1 MVYKMKH
8 NFLQKAAAH
17 CRHNG
22 LPTFLV
28 ISLAF
33 GLNQPGAFAQG
44 SSSVSVANLNNQI
57 DPVIVTA
64 TRTPTRANDVLADYV
79 YIGPEEIADAGQS
92 SITELLQRQRGVEV
106 SNNGGGVQSVFLR
119 GANSAQTLVLIDG
132 VRTTS
137 ALNGGA
143 SWAAIP
149 VPLIDHIEIIFGPQ
163 SSLYGSDAIGGV
175 INIFT
180 KKGAGPA
187 KVTASTGYGTYGTS
201 VSQASLFG
209 STEGDKSI
217 SYSVSATAENSAGFN
232 TIAPNSPYKKSYN
245 TTNNIGYTKTGGAAQ
260 VSQEWAKG
268 QSVGA
273 QVYASRNNNQYPV
286 YGPGK
291 VLGNQIN
298 EVSTLAL
305 YSKNQ
310 ITDIWNS
317 NLQIAQS
324 YDSGQAIYPSQTP
337 ASWYPAGNP
346 LTNTKQNIYTWQND
360 INVGSD
366 LLQILGERRTVSMY
380 ATGTNTLNLSQDTN
394 SVAAAYQ
401 LKRGSN
407 LANFSLRNDNIT
419 GYGSQNTGGASYGY
433 FFTKELRVNA
443 NYGTGFKAPSFY
455 ELYYPN
461 YGVATIKPEK
471 SQNTEAGIHYETLA
485 YDIHFVVYNNT
496 ITNLIQ
502 YTNLGC
508 PVGFSMGCASNVAS
522 AKISGASLGGVGR
535 LGDFTLKG
543 SFDQQNP
550 VDQSTGYV
558 LAKRAKQF
566 GNVSVE
572 YKKNAVAVGAEGTFQ
587 AQRNDYGNT
596 GTMNGYGIANLYGS
610 YDFEKDWSLFARWNN
625 IFNKNYQLSYGY
637 VTPGSNVFVGI
648 RYAMK

>member
-1 MVYKMKH
+1 MNYSFFKKS
-8 NFLQKAAAH
+8 KS
-17 CRHNG
+17 R
-22 LPTFLV
+22 FLV
-28 ISLAF
+28 LLITSV
-33 GLNQPGAFAQG
+33 GLGINQPVAHAQ
-44 SSSVSVANLNNQI
+44 SSPSSVSIANLKNQL
-57 DPVIVTA
+57 DPIIVTA
-64 TRTPTRANDVLADYV
+64 TRTPTRASDVLADYV

-119 GANSAQTLVLIDG
+119 GANSAQTLVMIDG

-137 ALNGGA
+137 VLNGGA
-143 SWAAIP
+143 AWAAIP

-180 KKGAGPA
+180 KKGVGPT

-201 VSQASLFG
+201 VSQASLYG
-209 STEGDKSI
+209 STEGDRSI

-232 TIAPNSPYKKSYN
+232 TIAPNNAYKSSYN
-245 TTNNIGYTKTGGAAQ
+245 TTNTVGYTKTGGAAQ
-260 VSQEWAKG
+260 VSQEWEKG
-268 QSVGA
+268 QSIGA

-291 VLGNQIN
+291 VLGNQFNDI
-298 EVSTLAL
+298 STMSL

-310 ITDIWNS
+310 VTDIWNS
-317 NLQIAQS
+317 NLQVAQS

-346 LTNTKQNIYTWQND
+346 ITNTKQNIYTWQND

-366 LLQILGERRTVSMY
+366 LLQLLAERRTAAMY
-380 ATGTNTLNLSQDTN
+380 ATGSKTLSLEQDTN

-407 LANFSLRNDNIT
+407 LANLSLRNDSIT
-419 GYGSQNTGGASYGY
+419 GYGPQTTGGASYGY
-433 FFTKELRVNA
+433 FFTKELRANV

-455 ELYYPN
+455 DLYYPN
-461 YGVATIKPEK
+461 YGIATLKPEK
-471 SQNTEAGIHYETLA
+471 SKNTEAGIHYETLP
-485 YDIHFVVYNNT
+485 YDIHLVVYNNS

-502 YTNLGC
+502 YTTTGC
-508 PVGFSMGCASNVAS
+508 PTGFTGCSSNVAS
-522 AKISGASLGGVGR
+522 AKISGVSLGGTSRV
-535 LGDFTLKG
+535 GDFSLKG

-550 VDQSTGYV
+550 IDQSTGYV

-566 GNVSVE
+566 GNVGVE
-572 YKKNAVAVGAEGTFQ
+572 YKKNTVAVGAEGTFQ
-587 AQRNDYGNT
+587 ANRTDYSNT
-596 GTMNGYGIANLYGS
+596 GNMGGYGIANLYGS

-625 IFNKNYQLSYGY
+625 IFNKSYQLNYGY
-637 VTPGSNVFVGI
+637 VTPGSNVFVGV

>member
-1 MVYKMKH
+1 MQHQSFNKKMIPTLLAVGLGLG
-8 NFLQKAAAH
+8 LQQTA
-17 CRHNG
+17 
-22 LPTFLV
+22 TY
-28 ISLAF
+28 
-33 GLNQPGAFAQG
+33 AQ
-44 SSSVSVANLNNQI
+44 SNSSVSVSGKGSQM

-64 TRTPTRANDVLADYV
+64 TRTPTLANDVLADYV

-92 SITELLQRQRGVEV
+92 TITQLLQRQRGVEV
-106 SNNGGGVQSVFLR
+106 SASGGGVQTVFLR
-119 GANSAQTLVLIDG
+119 GSNSNQTLVMIDG

-137 ALNGGA
+137 VLSGGA
-143 SWAAIP
+143 SWSAIP
-149 VPLIDHIEIIFGPQ
+149 VQLIDHIEIIFGPQ

-180 KKGAGPA
+180 KKGVGPTQ
-187 KVTASTGYGTYGTS
+187 VTASTGYGTYGTS
-201 VSQASLFG
+201 ISQASLFG
-209 STEGDKSI
+209 STQGDQSI
-217 SYSVSATAENSAGFN
+217 SYSVSATAEHSAGYN
-232 TIAPNSPYKKSYN
+232 TIASNNPYKNNYN
-245 TTNNIGYTKTGGAAQ
+245 TTNTIGNTKTGGAAQ

-298 EVSTLAL
+298 EVTTLAL

-317 NLQIAQS
+317 NLQVAQS
-324 YDSGQAIYPSQTP
+324 YDSGQAIYPSQNP
-337 ASWYPAGNP
+337 AAWYPAGNP

-360 INVGSD
+360 INVGPD
-366 LLQILGERRTVSMY
+366 LVQILAERRTVSMY
-380 ATGTNTLNLSQDTN
+380 ATGVNTLNLSQDTN
-394 SVAAAYQ
+394 SVGAAYQ
-401 LKRGSN
+401 LKRGAN

-433 FFTKELRVNA
+433 FFTKELRVNV

-455 ELYYPN
+455 DLYYPN
-461 YGVATIKPEK
+461 YGIATLKPEK
-471 SQNTEAGIHYETLA
+471 SQNTEAGIHYETVP

-496 ITNLIQ
+496 ISNLIQ
-502 YTNLGC
+502 YTSLGC
-508 PVGFSMGCASNVAS
+508 PVGFSNGCASNVAS
-522 AKISGASLGGVGR
+522 AKISGASLGGVSRIGN
-535 LGDFTLKG
+535 FTLKG

-572 YKKNAVAVGAEGTFQ
+572 YKKNAMLAGVEGTFQ

-596 GTMNGYGIANLYGS
+596 GTMNGYGIANIYGS
-610 YDFEKDWSLFARWNN
+610 YDFDRDWSLFARWNN
-625 IFNKNYQLSYGY
+625 IFNKNYQLNYGY
-637 VTPGSNVFVGI
+637 ITPGSNVFVGI

>member
-1 MVYKMKH
+1 MIPTLLAV
-8 NFLQKAAAH
+8 
-17 CRHNG
+17 G
-22 LPTFLV
+22 LG
-28 ISLAF
+28 F
-33 GLNQPGAFAQG
+33 GLQQTATYAQ
-44 SSSVSVANLNNQI
+44 SNSSVSVSGKGSQM

-64 TRTPTRANDVLADYV
+64 TRTPTLANDVLADYV
-79 YIGPEEIADAGQS
+79 YIGPEEIAEAGQS
-92 SITELLQRQRGVEV
+92 TITQLLQRQRGVEV
-106 SNNGGGVQSVFLR
+106 SASGGGVQTVFLR
-119 GANSAQTLVLIDG
+119 GSNSNQTLVMIDG

-137 ALNGGA
+137 VLSGGA
-143 SWAAIP
+143 SWSAIP
-149 VPLIDHIEIIFGPQ
+149 VQLIDHIEIIFGPQ

-180 KKGAGPA
+180 KKGVGPTQ
-187 KVTASTGYGTYGTS
+187 VTASTGFGTYGTS
-201 VSQASLFG
+201 ISQASLFG
-209 STEGDKSI
+209 STQGDQSI
-217 SYSVSATAENSAGFN
+217 SYSVSATAEHSAGYN
-232 TIAPNSPYKKSYN
+232 TIASNNPYKSNYN
-245 TTNNIGYTKTGGAAQ
+245 TTNTIGNTKTGGAAQ

-298 EVSTLAL
+298 EVTTLAL

-317 NLQIAQS
+317 NLQVAQS
-324 YDSGQAIYPSQTP
+324 YDSGQAIYPSQNP
-337 ASWYPAGNP
+337 AAWYPAGNP

-360 INVGSD
+360 INVGPD
-366 LLQILGERRTVSMY
+366 LVQILAERRTVSMY
-380 ATGTNTLNLSQDTN
+380 ATGANTLNLDQDTN
-394 SVAAAYQ
+394 SVGAAYQ
-401 LKRGSN
+401 LKRGAN

-433 FFTKELRVNA
+433 FFTKELRVNV

-455 ELYYPN
+455 DLYYPN
-461 YGVATIKPEK
+461 YGVATLKPEK
-471 SQNTEAGIHYETLA
+471 SQNTEAGIHYETLP
-485 YDIHFVVYNNT
+485 YDIHLVVYNNT

-502 YTNLGC
+502 YTSLGC
-508 PVGFSMGCASNVAS
+508 PVGYSTGCASNVAS
-522 AKISGASLGGVGR
+522 AKISGASLGGVSRIGS
-535 LGDFTLKG
+535 FTLKG

-572 YKKNAVAVGAEGTFQ
+572 YKKNAMLAGVEGTFQ

-596 GTMNGYGIANLYGS
+596 GTMNGYGIANIYGS
-610 YDFEKDWSLFARWNN
+610 YDFDRDWSLFARWNN
-625 IFNKNYQLSYGY
+625 IFNKNYQLNYGY
-637 VTPGSNVFVGI
+637 IPPGSNVFVGI

>member
-1 MVYKMKH
+1 MQHQSFNKKIIPTLLAV
-8 NFLQKAAAH
+8 
-17 CRHNG
+17 G
-22 LPTFLV
+22 LG
-28 ISLAF
+28 F
-33 GLNQPGAFAQG
+33 GLQQTATYAQ
-44 SSSVSVANLNNQI
+44 SNSSVSVSGKGSQM

-64 TRTPTRANDVLADYV
+64 TRTPTLANDVLADYV
-79 YIGPEEIADAGQS
+79 YIGPEEIAEAGQS
-92 SITELLQRQRGVEV
+92 TITQLLQRQRGVEV
-106 SNNGGGVQSVFLR
+106 SASGGGVQTVFLR
-119 GANSAQTLVLIDG
+119 GSNSNQTLVMIDG

-137 ALNGGA
+137 VLSGGA
-143 SWAAIP
+143 SWSAIP
-149 VPLIDHIEIIFGPQ
+149 VQLIDHIEIIFGPQ

-180 KKGAGPA
+180 KKGVGPTQ
-187 KVTASTGYGTYGTS
+187 VTASTGYGTYGTS
-201 VSQASLFG
+201 ISQASLFG
-209 STEGDKSI
+209 STQGDQSI
-217 SYSVSATAENSAGFN
+217 SYSVSATAEHSAGYN
-232 TIAPNSPYKKSYN
+232 TIASNNPYKSNYN
-245 TTNNIGYTKTGGAAQ
+245 TTNTIGNTKTGGAAQ

-298 EVSTLAL
+298 EVTTLAL

-317 NLQIAQS
+317 NLQVAQS
-324 YDSGQAIYPSQTP
+324 YDSGQAIYPSQNP
-337 ASWYPAGNP
+337 AAWYPAGNP

-360 INVGSD
+360 INVGPD
-366 LLQILGERRTVSMY
+366 LVQILAERRTVSMY
-380 ATGTNTLNLSQDTN
+380 ATGANTLNLDQDTN
-394 SVAAAYQ
+394 SVGAAYQ
-401 LKRGSN
+401 LKRGAN

-433 FFTKELRVNA
+433 FFTKELRVNV

-455 ELYYPN
+455 DLYYPN
-461 YGVATIKPEK
+461 YGVATLKPEK
-471 SQNTEAGIHYETLA
+471 SQNTEAGIHYETLP
-485 YDIHFVVYNNT
+485 YDIHLVVYNNT

-502 YTNLGC
+502 YTSLGC
-508 PVGFSMGCASNVAS
+508 PVGYSTGCASNVAS
-522 AKISGASLGGVGR
+522 AKISGASLGGVSRIGS
-535 LGDFTLKG
+535 FTLKG

-572 YKKNAVAVGAEGTFQ
+572 YKKNAMLAGVEGTFQ

-596 GTMNGYGIANLYGS
+596 GTMNGYGIANIYGS
-610 YDFEKDWSLFARWNN
+610 YDFDRDWSLFARWNN
-625 IFNKNYQLSYGY
+625 IFNKNYQLNYGY
-637 VTPGSNVFVGI
+637 ITPGSNVFVGI

>member
-1 MVYKMKH
+1 MIPTLLAV
-8 NFLQKAAAH
+8 
-17 CRHNG
+17 G
-22 LPTFLV
+22 LG
-28 ISLAF
+28 F
-33 GLNQPGAFAQG
+33 GLQQTATYAQ
-44 SSSVSVANLNNQI
+44 SNSSVSVSGKGSQM

-64 TRTPTRANDVLADYV
+64 TRTPTLANDVLADYV
-79 YIGPEEIADAGQS
+79 YIGPEEIAEAGQS
-92 SITELLQRQRGVEV
+92 TITQLLQRQRGVEV
-106 SNNGGGVQSVFLR
+106 SASGGGVQTVFLR
-119 GANSAQTLVLIDG
+119 GSNSNQTLVMIDG

-137 ALNGGA
+137 VLSGGA
-143 SWAAIP
+143 SWSAIP
-149 VPLIDHIEIIFGPQ
+149 VQLIDHIEIIFGPQ

-180 KKGAGPA
+180 KKGVGPTQ
-187 KVTASTGYGTYGTS
+187 VTASTGYGTYGTS
-201 VSQASLFG
+201 ISQASLFG
-209 STEGDKSI
+209 STQGDQSI
-217 SYSVSATAENSAGFN
+217 SYSVSATAEHSAGYN
-232 TIAPNSPYKKSYN
+232 TIASNNPYKNNYN
-245 TTNNIGYTKTGGAAQ
+245 TTNTIGNTKTGGAAQ

-298 EVSTLAL
+298 EVTTLAL

-317 NLQIAQS
+317 NLQVAQS
-324 YDSGQAIYPSQTP
+324 YDSGQAIYPSQNP
-337 ASWYPAGNP
+337 AAWYPAGNP

-360 INVGSD
+360 INVGPD
-366 LLQILGERRTVSMY
+366 LVQILAERRTVSMY
-380 ATGTNTLNLSQDTN
+380 ATGANTLNLDQDTN
-394 SVAAAYQ
+394 SVGAAYQ
-401 LKRGSN
+401 LKRGAN

-433 FFTKELRVNA
+433 FFTKELRVNV

-455 ELYYPN
+455 DLYYPN
-461 YGVATIKPEK
+461 YGVATLKPEK
-471 SQNTEAGIHYETLA
+471 SQNTEAGIHYETLP
-485 YDIHFVVYNNT
+485 YDIHLVVYNNT

-502 YTNLGC
+502 YTSLGC
-508 PVGFSMGCASNVAS
+508 PVGYSTGCASNVAS
-522 AKISGASLGGVGR
+522 AKINGASLGGVSRIGN
-535 LGDFTLKG
+535 FTLKG

-572 YKKNAVAVGAEGTFQ
+572 YKKNAMLAGVEGTFQ

-596 GTMNGYGIANLYGS
+596 GTMNGYGIANIYGS
-610 YDFEKDWSLFARWNN
+610 YDFDRDWSLFARWNN
-625 IFNKNYQLSYGY
+625 IFNKNYQLNYGY
-637 VTPGSNVFVGI
+637 ITPGSNVFVGI

>member
-1 MVYKMKH
+1 MQYQSFNKKMI
-8 NFLQKAAAH
+8 
-17 CRHNG
+17 
-22 LPTFLV
+22 PTL
-28 ISLAF
+28 LAVGVGF
-33 GLNQPGAFAQG
+33 GLQQTATYAQ
-44 SSSVSVANLNNQI
+44 SNSSVSVSGKGSQM

-64 TRTPTRANDVLADYV
+64 TRTPTLANDVLADYV
-79 YIGPEEIADAGQS
+79 YIGPEEIAEAGQS
-92 SITELLQRQRGVEV
+92 TITQLLQRQRGVEV
-106 SNNGGGVQSVFLR
+106 SASGGGVQTVFLR
-119 GANSAQTLVLIDG
+119 GSNSNQTLVMIDG

-137 ALNGGA
+137 VLSGGA
-143 SWAAIP
+143 SWSAIP
-149 VPLIDHIEIIFGPQ
+149 VQLIDHIEIIFGPQ

-180 KKGAGPA
+180 KKGVGPTQ
-187 KVTASTGYGTYGTS
+187 VTASTGYGTYGTS
-201 VSQASLFG
+201 ISQASLFG
-209 STEGDKSI
+209 STQGDQSI
-217 SYSVSATAENSAGFN
+217 SYSVSATAEHSAGYN
-232 TIAPNSPYKKSYN
+232 TIASNNPYKNNYN
-245 TTNNIGYTKTGGAAQ
+245 TTNTIGNTKTGGAAQ

-291 VLGNQIN
+291 VIGNQIN
-298 EVSTLAL
+298 EVTTLAL

-317 NLQIAQS
+317 NLQVAQS
-324 YDSGQAIYPSQTP
+324 YDSGQAIYPSQNP
-337 ASWYPAGNP
+337 AAWYPAGNP

-360 INVGSD
+360 INVGPD
-366 LLQILGERRTVSMY
+366 LVQILAERRTVSMY
-380 ATGTNTLNLSQDTN
+380 ATGANTLNLDQDTN
-394 SVAAAYQ
+394 SVGAAYQ
-401 LKRGSN
+401 LKRGAN

-433 FFTKELRVNA
+433 FFTKELRVNV

-455 ELYYPN
+455 DLYYPN
-461 YGVATIKPEK
+461 YGVATLKPEK
-471 SQNTEAGIHYETLA
+471 SQNTEAGIHYETLP
-485 YDIHFVVYNNT
+485 YDIHLVVYNNT

-502 YTNLGC
+502 YTSLGC
-508 PVGFSMGCASNVAS
+508 PVGYSTGCASNVAS
-522 AKISGASLGGVGR
+522 AKISGASLGGVSRIGN
-535 LGDFTLKG
+535 FTLKG

-572 YKKNAVAVGAEGTFQ
+572 YKKNAMLAGVEGTFQ

-596 GTMNGYGIANLYGS
+596 GTMNGYGIANIYGS
-610 YDFEKDWSLFARWNN
+610 YDFDRDWSLFARWNN
-625 IFNKNYQLSYGY
+625 IFNKNYQLNYGY
-637 VTPGSNVFVGI
+637 ITPGSNVFVGI

>member
-1 MVYKMKH
+1 MQHRFFQKIYSSH
-8 NFLQKAAAH
+8 NKKLLSA
-17 CRHNG
+17 
-22 LPTFLV
+22 LLTT
-28 ISLAF
+28 SF
-33 GLNQPGAFAQG
+33 GLGFSSAAAFAQNN
-44 SSSVSVANLNNQI
+44 SSVSVSSKGSPL

-106 SNNGGGVQSVFLR
+106 ANNGGGVQSVFLR
-119 GANSAQTLVLIDG
+119 GANSAQTLVMIDG

-137 ALNGGA
+137 VLSGGA
-143 SWAAIP
+143 SWSAIP
-149 VPLIDHIEIIFGPQ
+149 VQLIDHIEIIFGPQ

-180 KKGAGPA
+180 KKGAGPTQ
-187 KVTASTGYGTYGTS
+187 VTASTGYGTYGTS
-201 VSQASLFG
+201 VSPASLFG
-209 STEGDKSI
+209 STQGDQSI
-217 SYSVSATAENSAGFN
+217 SYSVSASAEHSAGFN
-232 TIAPNSPYKKSYN
+232 TIASNNPYKNNYN
-245 TTNNIGYTKTGGAAQ
+245 TTNTIGNTKTGGAAQ

-317 NLQIAQS
+317 NLQVAQS
-324 YDSGQAIYPSQTP
+324 NDSGQAIYPSQTP

-360 INVGSD
+360 INVGTD
-366 LLQILGERRTVSMY
+366 LLQLLAERRTVSMY
-380 ATGTNTLNLSQDTN
+380 ATGTNTLNQEQDTN

-401 LKRGSN
+401 LKRGAN
-407 LANFSLRNDNIT
+407 LANLSLRNDNIT

-433 FFTKELRVNA
+433 FFTKELRVNV

-455 ELYYPN
+455 DLYYPN
-461 YGVATIKPEK
+461 YGISTLKPER
-471 SQNTEAGIHYETLA
+471 SQNTEAGIHYETLP
-485 YDIHFVVYNNT
+485 YDIHLVVYNNT

-502 YTNLGC
+502 YTSLGC
-508 PVGFSMGCASNVAS
+508 PVGYSMGCASNVAS
-522 AKISGASLGGVGR
+522 AKITGASLGGVSRIGN
-535 LGDFTLKG
+535 FTLKG

-572 YKKNAVAVGAEGTFQ
+572 YKKNAVVAGVEGTFQ

-596 GTMNGYGIANLYGS
+596 GLMNGYGIANLYGS
-610 YDFEKDWSLFARWNN
+610 YDFERDWSLFARWNN
-625 IFNKNYQLSYGY
+625 IFNKSYQLNYGY

>member
-1 MVYKMKH
+1 MK
-8 NFLQKAAAH
+8 NQFLQKMQIQH
-17 CRHNG
+17 RKQ
-22 LPTFLV
+22 T
-28 ISLAF
+28 ISSLLLISF
-33 GLNQPGAFAQG
+33 GVACNPLTVFAQNN
-44 SSSVSVANLNNQI
+44 SSVSVTNSANQL
-57 DPVIVTA
+57 DPIIVTA

-119 GANSAQTLVLIDG
+119 GANSGQTLVLIDG

-137 ALNGGA
+137 VLSGGA
-143 SWAAIP
+143 SWSAIP
-149 VPLIDHIEIIFGPQ
+149 VQLIDHIEIIFGPQ

-180 KKGAGPA
+180 KKGAGPTQ
-187 KVTASTGYGTYGTS
+187 VTASTRYGTYGTS

-209 STEGDKSI
+209 STQGDNSI

-232 TIAPNSPYKKSYN
+232 TIAPNSPYKNNYN
-245 TTNNIGYTKTGGAAQ
+245 TTNTIGYTKTGGAAQ
-260 VSQEWAKG
+260 LSQEWAKG

-291 VLGNQIN
+291 VLGNQFN
-298 EVSTLAL
+298 DVSTLAL

-324 YDSGQAIYPSQTP
+324 YDSGQAVYPSQTP
-337 ASWYPAGNP
+337 VAWYPAGNP
-346 LTNTKQNIYTWQND
+346 LTNSKQNIYTWQND
-360 INVGSD
+360 INVGPD
-366 LLQILGERRTVSMY
+366 LLQLIAERRTASVY
-380 ATGTNTLNLSQDTN
+380 ATGANTLNLEQSTN

-401 LKRGSN
+401 LKRGAN
-407 LANFSLRNDNIT
+407 LANLSLRNDNIT

-433 FFTKELRVNA
+433 FFSKELRVNV

-455 ELYYPN
+455 DLFYPN

-471 SQNTEAGIHYETLA
+471 SQNTEAGIHYETVP

-496 ITNLIQ
+496 ISNLIQ
-502 YTNLGC
+502 YTSLGC
-508 PVGFSMGCASNVAS
+508 PVGYSTGCASNVAS
-522 AKISGASLGGVGR
+522 AKITGASLGGVSR
-535 LGDFTLKG
+535 IGDFTLKG

-572 YKKNAVAVGAEGTFQ
+572 YKKNAYVVGAEGTFQ
-587 AQRNDYGNT
+587 AQRYDYGNT
-596 GTMNGYGIANLYGS
+596 GLMNGYGIANLYGS
-610 YDFEKDWSLFARWNN
+610 YDFAKDWSLFARWNN
-625 IFNKNYQLSYGY
+625 IFNKNYQLNYGY

>member
-1 MVYKMKH
+1 MQYQSFNKKMIPT
-8 NFLQKAAAH
+8 LLAV
-17 CRHNG
+17 G
-22 LPTFLV
+22 LG
-28 ISLAF
+28 F
-33 GLNQPGAFAQG
+33 GLQQTATYAQ
-44 SSSVSVANLNNQI
+44 SNSSVSVSGKGSQM

-64 TRTPTRANDVLADYV
+64 TRTPTLANDVLADYV
-79 YIGPEEIADAGQS
+79 YIGPEEIAEAGQS
-92 SITELLQRQRGVEV
+92 TITQLLQRQRGVEV
-106 SNNGGGVQSVFLR
+106 SASGGGVQTVFLR
-119 GANSAQTLVLIDG
+119 GSNSNQTLVMIDG

-137 ALNGGA
+137 VLSGGA
-143 SWAAIP
+143 SWSAIP
-149 VPLIDHIEIIFGPQ
+149 VQLIDHIEIIFGPQ

-180 KKGAGPA
+180 KKGVGPTQ
-187 KVTASTGYGTYGTS
+187 VTASTGYGTYGTS
-201 VSQASLFG
+201 ISQASLFG
-209 STEGDKSI
+209 STQGDQSI
-217 SYSVSATAENSAGFN
+217 SYSVSATAEHSAGYN
-232 TIAPNSPYKKSYN
+232 TIASNNPYKSNYN
-245 TTNNIGYTKTGGAAQ
+245 TTNTIGNTKTGGAAQ

-298 EVSTLAL
+298 EVTTLAL

-317 NLQIAQS
+317 NLQVAQS
-324 YDSGQAIYPSQTP
+324 YDSGQAIYPSQNP
-337 ASWYPAGNP
+337 AAWYPAGNP

-366 LLQILGERRTVSMY
+366 LVQILAERRTVSMY
-380 ATGTNTLNLSQDTN
+380 ATGANTLNLDQDTN
-394 SVAAAYQ
+394 SVGAAYQ
-401 LKRGSN
+401 LKRGAN

-433 FFTKELRVNA
+433 FFTKELRVNV

-455 ELYYPN
+455 DLYYPN
-461 YGVATIKPEK
+461 YGVATLKPEK
-471 SQNTEAGIHYETLA
+471 SQNTEAGIHYETLP
-485 YDIHFVVYNNT
+485 YDIHLVVYNNT

-502 YTNLGC
+502 YTSLGC
-508 PVGFSMGCASNVAS
+508 PVGYSTGCASNVAS
-522 AKISGASLGGVGR
+522 AKISGASLGGVSRIGN
-535 LGDFTLKG
+535 FTFKG

-572 YKKNAVAVGAEGTFQ
+572 YKKNAMLAGVEGTFQ

-596 GTMNGYGIANLYGS
+596 GTMNGYGIANIYGS
-610 YDFEKDWSLFARWNN
+610 YDFDRDWSLFARWNN
-625 IFNKNYQLSYGY
+625 IFNKNYQLNYGY
-637 VTPGSNVFVGI
+637 ITPGSNVFVGI

>member
-1 MVYKMKH
+1 MQHRFFQTIHSSH
-8 NFLQKAAAH
+8 NKKLLSALLTISF
-17 CRHNG
+17 G
-22 LPTFLV
+22 LGFSSTA
-28 ISLAF
+28 SLAQT
-33 GLNQPGAFAQG
+33 N
-44 SSSVSVANLNNQI
+44 SSVSVSSKGSQL

-119 GANSAQTLVLIDG
+119 GANSAQTLVMIDG

-137 ALNGGA
+137 VLSGGA
-143 SWAAIP
+143 SWSAIP
-149 VPLIDHIEIIFGPQ
+149 VQLIDHIEIIFGPQ

-180 KKGAGPA
+180 KKGAGPTQ
-187 KVTASTGYGTYGTS
+187 VTASTGYGTYGTS

-209 STEGDKSI
+209 STQGDQSI
-217 SYSVSATAENSAGFN
+217 SYSVSASAEHSAGFN
-232 TIAPNSPYKKSYN
+232 TIASNNPYKNNYN
-245 TTNNIGYTKTGGAAQ
+245 TTNTIGNTKTGGAAQ

-324 YDSGQAIYPSQTP
+324 NDSGQAIYPSQTP

-360 INVGSD
+360 INLGPD
-366 LLQILGERRTVSMY
+366 LLQLLAERRTVSMY
-380 ATGTNTLNLSQDTN
+380 ATGTNTLNLEQDTN

-401 LKRGSN
+401 LKRGAN
-407 LANFSLRNDNIT
+407 LANLSLRNDNIT

-433 FFTKELRVNA
+433 FFTKELRVNV

-455 ELYYPN
+455 DLYYPN
-461 YGVATIKPEK
+461 YGVSTLKPER
-471 SQNTEAGIHYETLA
+471 SQNTEAGIHYETLP
-485 YDIHFVVYNNT
+485 YDIHLVVYNNT

-502 YTNLGC
+502 YTSLGC
-508 PVGFSMGCASNVAS
+508 PVGYSMGCASNVAS
-522 AKISGASLGGVGR
+522 AKITGASLGGVSRIGN
-535 LGDFTLKG
+535 FTLKG

-572 YKKNAVAVGAEGTFQ
+572 YKKNAVVAGVEGTFQ

-596 GTMNGYGIANLYGS
+596 GLMNGYGIANLYGS
-610 YDFEKDWSLFARWNN
+610 YDFERDWSLFARWNN
-625 IFNKNYQLSYGY
+625 IFNKNYQLNYGY

>member
-1 MVYKMKH
+1 MK
-8 NFLQKAAAH
+8 NQFLQKMQIQH
-17 CRHNG
+17 RKQ
-22 LPTFLV
+22 T
-28 ISLAF
+28 ISSLLLISF
-33 GLNQPGAFAQG
+33 GVACNPLTVFAQNN
-44 SSSVSVANLNNQI
+44 SSVSVTNSANQL
-57 DPVIVTA
+57 DPIIVTA

-119 GANSAQTLVLIDG
+119 GANSGQTLVLIDG

-137 ALNGGA
+137 VLSGGA
-143 SWAAIP
+143 SWSAIP
-149 VPLIDHIEIIFGPQ
+149 VQLIDHIEIIFGPQ

-175 INIFT
+175 ISIFT
-180 KKGAGPA
+180 KKGAGPTQ
-187 KVTASTGYGTYGTS
+187 VTASTGYGTYGTS

-209 STEGDKSI
+209 STQGDNSI

-232 TIAPNSPYKKSYN
+232 TIAPNSPYKNNYN
-245 TTNNIGYTKTGGAAQ
+245 TTNTIGYTKTGGAAQ
-260 VSQEWAKG
+260 LSQEWAKG

-291 VLGNQIN
+291 VLGNQFN
-298 EVSTLAL
+298 DVSTLAL

-324 YDSGQAIYPSQTP
+324 YDSGQAVYPSQTP
-337 ASWYPAGNP
+337 VAWYPAGNP
-346 LTNTKQNIYTWQND
+346 LTNSKQNIYTWQND
-360 INVGSD
+360 INVGPD
-366 LLQILGERRTVSMY
+366 LLQLIAERRTASVY
-380 ATGTNTLNLSQDTN
+380 ATGANTLNLEQSTN

-401 LKRGSN
+401 LKRGAN
-407 LANFSLRNDNIT
+407 LANLSLRNDNIT

-433 FFTKELRVNA
+433 FFSKELRVNV

-455 ELYYPN
+455 DLFYPS

-471 SQNTEAGIHYETLA
+471 SQNTEAGIHYETVP

-496 ITNLIQ
+496 ISNLIQ
-502 YTNLGC
+502 YTSLGC
-508 PVGFSMGCASNVAS
+508 PVGYSMGCASNVAS
-522 AKISGASLGGVGR
+522 AKITGASLGGVSR
-535 LGDFTLKG
+535 IGDFTLKG

-572 YKKNAVAVGAEGTFQ
+572 YKKNAYVVGAEGTFQ
-587 AQRNDYGNT
+587 AQRYDYGNT
-596 GTMNGYGIANLYGS
+596 GLMNGYGIANLYGS
-610 YDFEKDWSLFARWNN
+610 YDFAKDWSLFARWNN
-625 IFNKNYQLSYGY
+625 IFNKNYQLNYGY

>member
-1 MVYKMKH
+1 MK
-8 NFLQKAAAH
+8 NQFLQKMQIQHRKQA
-17 CRHNG
+17 
-22 LPTFLV
+22 
-28 ISLAF
+28 ISSLLLISF
-33 GLNQPGAFAQG
+33 GVACNPLTVFAQNN
-44 SSSVSVANLNNQI
+44 SSVSVTNTANQL
-57 DPVIVTA
+57 DPIIVTA

-79 YIGPEEIADAGQS
+79 YIGPEEISDAGQS

-106 SNNGGGVQSVFLR
+106 SNTGGGVQSVFLR
-119 GANSAQTLVLIDG
+119 GANSGQTLVLIDG

-137 ALNGGA
+137 VLGGGA
-143 SWAAIP
+143 SWSAIP
-149 VPLIDHIEIIFGPQ
+149 VQLIDHIEIIFGPQ

-180 KKGAGPA
+180 KKGVGPTQ
-187 KVTASTGYGTYGTS
+187 VTASTGYGTYGTS

-209 STEGDKSI
+209 STQGDNSI

-232 TIAPNSPYKKSYN
+232 TIAPNSPYKNTYN
-245 TTNNIGYTKTGGAAQ
+245 TTNTIGYTKTGGAAQ
-260 VSQEWAKG
+260 LSQEWAKG

-286 YGPGK
+286 YGPSK

-337 ASWYPAGNP
+337 ITWYPAGNP
-346 LTNTKQNIYTWQND
+346 LTNSKQNIYTWQND
-360 INVGSD
+360 INVGPD
-366 LLQILGERRTVSMY
+366 LLQLIAERRTASVY
-380 ATGTNTLNLSQDTN
+380 ATGANTLNLEQSTN

-401 LKRGSN
+401 LKRGAN
-407 LANFSLRNDNIT
+407 LANLSLRNDNIT

-433 FFTKELRVNA
+433 FFSKELRVNV

-455 ELYYPN
+455 DLFYPN

-471 SQNTEAGIHYETLA
+471 SQNTEAGIHYETVP

-496 ITNLIQ
+496 ISNLIQ
-502 YTNLGC
+502 YTSLGC
-508 PVGFSMGCASNVAS
+508 PVGYSMGCAGNVAS
-522 AKISGASLGGVGR
+522 AKITGASLGGVSRIGN
-535 LGDFTLKG
+535 FTLKG

-550 VDQSTGYV
+550 VDQATGYV

-572 YKKNAVAVGAEGTFQ
+572 YKKSAYVVGAEGTFQ
-587 AQRNDYGNT
+587 AQRYDYGNT
-596 GTMNGYGIANLYGS
+596 GLMNGYGIANLYGS
-610 YDFEKDWSLFARWNN
+610 YDFAKDWSLFARWNN
-625 IFNKNYQLSYGY
+625 IFNKNYQLNYGY

>member
-1 MVYKMKH
+1 MQHRFFQTIHSPH
-8 NFLQKAAAH
+8 NKKLLSALLAISF
-17 CRHNG
+17 G
-22 LPTFLV
+22 LGFSSTA
-28 ISLAF
+28 SLAQT
-33 GLNQPGAFAQG
+33 N
-44 SSSVSVANLNNQI
+44 SSVSVSSKGSQL

-119 GANSAQTLVLIDG
+119 GANSAQTLVMIDG

-137 ALNGGA
+137 VLSGGA
-143 SWAAIP
+143 SWSAIP
-149 VPLIDHIEIIFGPQ
+149 VQLIDHIEIIFGPQ

-180 KKGAGPA
+180 KKGAGPTQ
-187 KVTASTGYGTYGTS
+187 VTASTGYGTYGTS
-201 VSQASLFG
+201 ISQASLFG
-209 STEGDKSI
+209 STQGDQSI
-217 SYSVSATAENSAGFN
+217 SYSVSASAEHSAGFN
-232 TIAPNSPYKKSYN
+232 TIASNNPYKNNYN
-245 TTNNIGYTKTGGAAQ
+245 TTNTIGNTKTGGAAQ

-324 YDSGQAIYPSQTP
+324 NDSGQAIYPSQTP

-346 LTNTKQNIYTWQND
+346 PTNTKQNIYTWQND
-360 INVGSD
+360 INVGPD
-366 LLQILGERRTVSMY
+366 LLQLLAERRTVSMY
-380 ATGTNTLNLSQDTN
+380 ATGTNTLNLEQDTN

-401 LKRGSN
+401 LKRGAN
-407 LANFSLRNDNIT
+407 LANLSLRNDNIT

-433 FFTKELRVNA
+433 FFTKELRVNV

-455 ELYYPN
+455 DLYYPN
-461 YGVATIKPEK
+461 YGVSTLKPER
-471 SQNTEAGIHYETLA
+471 SQNTEAGIHYETLP
-485 YDIHFVVYNNT
+485 YDIHLVVYNNT

-502 YTNLGC
+502 YTSLGC
-508 PVGFSMGCASNVAS
+508 PVGYSMGCASNVAS
-522 AKISGASLGGVGR
+522 AKITGASLGGVSRIGN
-535 LGDFTLKG
+535 FTLKG

-572 YKKNAVAVGAEGTFQ
+572 YKKNAVVAGVEGTFQ

-596 GTMNGYGIANLYGS
+596 GLMNGYGIANLYGS
-610 YDFEKDWSLFARWNN
+610 YDFERDWSLFARWNN
-625 IFNKNYQLSYGY
+625 IFNKNYQLNYGY

>member
-1 MVYKMKH
+1 MQYQSFNKKMIPT
-8 NFLQKAAAH
+8 LLAV
-17 CRHNG
+17 G
-22 LPTFLV
+22 LG
-28 ISLAF
+28 F
-33 GLNQPGAFAQG
+33 GLQQTATYAQ
-44 SSSVSVANLNNQI
+44 SNSSVSVSGKGSQM

-64 TRTPTRANDVLADYV
+64 TRTPTLANDVLADYV
-79 YIGPEEIADAGQS
+79 YIGPEEIAEAGQS
-92 SITELLQRQRGVEV
+92 TITQLLQRQRGVEV
-106 SNNGGGVQSVFLR
+106 SASGGGVQTVFLR
-119 GANSAQTLVLIDG
+119 GSNSNQTLVMIDG

-137 ALNGGA
+137 VLSGGA
-143 SWAAIP
+143 SWSAIP
-149 VPLIDHIEIIFGPQ
+149 VQLIDHIEIIFGPQ

-180 KKGAGPA
+180 KKGVGPTQ
-187 KVTASTGYGTYGTS
+187 VTASTGYGTYGTS
-201 VSQASLFG
+201 ISQASLFG
-209 STEGDKSI
+209 STQGDQSI
-217 SYSVSATAENSAGFN
+217 SYSVSATAEHSAGYN
-232 TIAPNSPYKKSYN
+232 TIASNNPYKNNYN
-245 TTNNIGYTKTGGAAQ
+245 TTNTIGNTKTGGAAQ

-291 VLGNQIN
+291 VIGNQIN
-298 EVSTLAL
+298 EVTTLAL

-317 NLQIAQS
+317 NLQVAQS
-324 YDSGQAIYPSQTP
+324 YDSGQAIYPSQNP
-337 ASWYPAGNP
+337 AAWYPAGNP

-360 INVGSD
+360 INVGPD
-366 LLQILGERRTVSMY
+366 LVQILAERRTVSMY
-380 ATGTNTLNLSQDTN
+380 ATGANTLNLDQDTN
-394 SVAAAYQ
+394 SVGAAYQ
-401 LKRGSN
+401 LKRGAN

-433 FFTKELRVNA
+433 FFTKELRVNV

-455 ELYYPN
+455 DLYYPN
-461 YGVATIKPEK
+461 YGVATLKPEK
-471 SQNTEAGIHYETLA
+471 SQNTEAGIHYETLP
-485 YDIHFVVYNNT
+485 YDIHLVVYNNT

-502 YTNLGC
+502 YTSLGC
-508 PVGFSMGCASNVAS
+508 PVGYSTGCASNVAS
-522 AKISGASLGGVGR
+522 AKISGASLGGVSRIGN
-535 LGDFTLKG
+535 FTLKG

-572 YKKNAVAVGAEGTFQ
+572 YKKNAVLAGVEGTFQ

-596 GTMNGYGIANLYGS
+596 GTMNGYGIANIYGS
-610 YDFEKDWSLFARWNN
+610 YDFDRDWSLFARWNN
-625 IFNKNYQLSYGY
+625 IFNKNYQLNYGY
-637 VTPGSNVFVGI
+637 ITPGSNVFVGI

>member
-1 MVYKMKH
+1 MQHQSFNKKIIPTLLAVGLGLG
-8 NFLQKAAAH
+8 LQQTA
-17 CRHNG
+17 
-22 LPTFLV
+22 TY
-28 ISLAF
+28 
-33 GLNQPGAFAQG
+33 AQ
-44 SSSVSVANLNNQI
+44 SNSSVSVSGKGSQM

-64 TRTPTRANDVLADYV
+64 TRTPTLANDVLADYV

-92 SITELLQRQRGVEV
+92 TITQLLQRQRGVEV
-106 SNNGGGVQSVFLR
+106 SASGGGVQTVFLR
-119 GANSAQTLVLIDG
+119 GSNSNQTLVMIDG

-137 ALNGGA
+137 VLSGGA
-143 SWAAIP
+143 SWSAIP
-149 VPLIDHIEIIFGPQ
+149 VQLIDHIEIIFGPQ

-180 KKGAGPA
+180 KKGVGPTQ
-187 KVTASTGYGTYGTS
+187 VTASTGYGTYGTS
-201 VSQASLFG
+201 ISQASLFG
-209 STEGDKSI
+209 STQGDQSI
-217 SYSVSATAENSAGFN
+217 SYSVSATAEHSAGYN
-232 TIAPNSPYKKSYN
+232 TIASNNPYKNNYN
-245 TTNNIGYTKTGGAAQ
+245 TTNTIGNTKTGGAAQ

-298 EVSTLAL
+298 EVTTLAL

-317 NLQIAQS
+317 NLQVAQS
-324 YDSGQAIYPSQTP
+324 YDSGQAIYPSQNP
-337 ASWYPAGNP
+337 AAWYPAGNP

-360 INVGSD
+360 INVGPD
-366 LLQILGERRTVSMY
+366 LVQILAERRTVSMY
-380 ATGTNTLNLSQDTN
+380 ATGVNTLNLSQDTN
-394 SVAAAYQ
+394 SVGAAYQ
-401 LKRGSN
+401 LKRGAN

-433 FFTKELRVNA
+433 FFTKELRVNV

-455 ELYYPN
+455 DLYYPN
-461 YGVATIKPEK
+461 YGIATLKPEK
-471 SQNTEAGIHYETLA
+471 SQNTEAGIHYETLP

-496 ITNLIQ
+496 ISNLIQ
-502 YTNLGC
+502 YTSLGC
-508 PVGFSMGCASNVAS
+508 PVGFSSGCASNVAS
-522 AKISGASLGGVGR
+522 AKISGASLGGVSRIGN
-535 LGDFTLKG
+535 FTLKG

-572 YKKNAVAVGAEGTFQ
+572 YKKNAVLAGVEGTFQ

-610 YDFEKDWSLFARWNN
+610 YDFDRDWSLFARWNN
-625 IFNKNYQLSYGY
+625 IFNKNYQISYGY

>member
-1 MVYKMKH
+1 MQHQSFNKKMIPT
-8 NFLQKAAAH
+8 LLAV
-17 CRHNG
+17 G
-22 LPTFLV
+22 LG
-28 ISLAF
+28 F
-33 GLNQPGAFAQG
+33 GLQQTATYAQ
-44 SSSVSVANLNNQI
+44 SNSSVSVSGKGSQM

-64 TRTPTRANDVLADYV
+64 TRTPTLANDVLADYV
-79 YIGPEEIADAGQS
+79 YIGPEEIAEAGQS
-92 SITELLQRQRGVEV
+92 TITQLLQRQRGVEV
-106 SNNGGGVQSVFLR
+106 SASGGGVQTVFLR
-119 GANSAQTLVLIDG
+119 GSNSNQTLVMIDG

-137 ALNGGA
+137 VLSGGA
-143 SWAAIP
+143 SWSAIP
-149 VPLIDHIEIIFGPQ
+149 VQLIDHIEIIFGPQ

-180 KKGAGPA
+180 KKGVGPTQ
-187 KVTASTGYGTYGTS
+187 VTASTGYGTYGTS
-201 VSQASLFG
+201 ISQASLFG
-209 STEGDKSI
+209 STQGDQSI
-217 SYSVSATAENSAGFN
+217 SYSVSATAEHSAGYN
-232 TIAPNSPYKKSYN
+232 TIASNNPYKSNYN
-245 TTNNIGYTKTGGAAQ
+245 TTNTIGNTKTGGAAQ

-298 EVSTLAL
+298 EVTTLAL

-317 NLQIAQS
+317 NLQVAQS
-324 YDSGQAIYPSQTP
+324 YDSGQAIYPSQNP
-337 ASWYPAGNP
+337 AAWYPAGNP

-360 INVGSD
+360 INVGPD
-366 LLQILGERRTVSMY
+366 LVQILAERRTVSMY
-380 ATGTNTLNLSQDTN
+380 ATGANTLNLDQDTN
-394 SVAAAYQ
+394 SVGAAYQ
-401 LKRGSN
+401 LKRGAN

-433 FFTKELRVNA
+433 FFTKELRVNV

-455 ELYYPN
+455 DLYYPN
-461 YGVATIKPEK
+461 YGVATLKPEK
-471 SQNTEAGIHYETLA
+471 SQNTEAGIHYETLP
-485 YDIHFVVYNNT
+485 YDIHLVVYNNT

-502 YTNLGC
+502 YTSLGC
-508 PVGFSMGCASNVAS
+508 PVGYSTGCASNVAS
-522 AKISGASLGGVGR
+522 AKISGASLGGVSRIGN
-535 LGDFTLKG
+535 FTLKG

-572 YKKNAVAVGAEGTFQ
+572 YKKNAMLAGVEGTFQ

-596 GTMNGYGIANLYGS
+596 GTMNGYGIANIYGS
-610 YDFEKDWSLFARWNN
+610 YDFDRDWSLFARWNN
-625 IFNKNYQLSYGY
+625 IFNKNYQLNYGY
-637 VTPGSNVFVGI
+637 ITPGSNVFVGI

>member
-1 MVYKMKH
+1 MQYQSFNKKMIPT
-8 NFLQKAAAH
+8 LLAV
-17 CRHNG
+17 G
-22 LPTFLV
+22 LG
-28 ISLAF
+28 F
-33 GLNQPGAFAQG
+33 GLQQTATYAQ
-44 SSSVSVANLNNQI
+44 SNSSVSVSGKGSQM

-64 TRTPTRANDVLADYV
+64 TRTPTLANDVLADYV
-79 YIGPEEIADAGQS
+79 YIGPEEIAEAGQS
-92 SITELLQRQRGVEV
+92 TITQLLQRQRGVEV
-106 SNNGGGVQSVFLR
+106 SASGGGVQTVFLR
-119 GANSAQTLVLIDG
+119 GSNSNQTLVMIDG

-137 ALNGGA
+137 VLSGGA
-143 SWAAIP
+143 SWSAIP
-149 VPLIDHIEIIFGPQ
+149 VQLIDHIEIIFGPQ

-180 KKGAGPA
+180 KKGVGPTQ
-187 KVTASTGYGTYGTS
+187 VTASTGYGTYGTS
-201 VSQASLFG
+201 ISQASLFG
-209 STEGDKSI
+209 STQGDQSI
-217 SYSVSATAENSAGFN
+217 SYSVSATAEHSAGYN
-232 TIAPNSPYKKSYN
+232 TIASNNPYKNNYN
-245 TTNNIGYTKTGGAAQ
+245 TTNTIGNTKTGGAAQ

-291 VLGNQIN
+291 VIGNQIN
-298 EVSTLAL
+298 EVTTLAL

-317 NLQIAQS
+317 NLQVAQS
-324 YDSGQAIYPSQTP
+324 YDSGQAIYPSQNP
-337 ASWYPAGNP
+337 AAWYPAGNP

-360 INVGSD
+360 INVGPD
-366 LLQILGERRTVSMY
+366 LVQILAERRTVSMY
-380 ATGTNTLNLSQDTN
+380 ATGANTLNLDQDTN
-394 SVAAAYQ
+394 SVGAAYQ
-401 LKRGSN
+401 LKRGAN

-433 FFTKELRVNA
+433 FFTKELRVNV

-455 ELYYPN
+455 DLYYPN
-461 YGVATIKPEK
+461 YGVATLKPEK
-471 SQNTEAGIHYETLA
+471 SQNTEAGIHYETLP
-485 YDIHFVVYNNT
+485 YDIHLVVYNNT

-502 YTNLGC
+502 YTSLGC
-508 PVGFSMGCASNVAS
+508 PVGYSTGCASNVAS
-522 AKISGASLGGVGR
+522 AKISGASLGGVSRIGN
-535 LGDFTLKG
+535 FTLKG

-572 YKKNAVAVGAEGTFQ
+572 YKKNAMLAGVEGTFQ

-596 GTMNGYGIANLYGS
+596 GTMNGYGIANIYGS
-610 YDFEKDWSLFARWNN
+610 YDFDRDWSLFARWNN
-625 IFNKNYQLSYGY
+625 IFNKNYQLNYGY
-637 VTPGSNVFVGI
+637 ITPGSNVFVGI

>member
-1 MVYKMKH
+1 MQHRFFQTIHSPH
-8 NFLQKAAAH
+8 NKKLLSALLTISF
-17 CRHNG
+17 G
-22 LPTFLV
+22 LGFSSTA
-28 ISLAF
+28 SLAQT
-33 GLNQPGAFAQG
+33 N
-44 SSSVSVANLNNQI
+44 SSVSVSSKGSQL

-119 GANSAQTLVLIDG
+119 GANSAQTLVMIDG

-137 ALNGGA
+137 VLSGGA
-143 SWAAIP
+143 SWSAIP
-149 VPLIDHIEIIFGPQ
+149 VQLIDHIEIIFGPQ

-180 KKGAGPA
+180 KKGAGPTQ
-187 KVTASTGYGTYGTS
+187 VTASTGYGTYGTS
-201 VSQASLFG
+201 ISQASLFG
-209 STEGDKSI
+209 STQGDQSI
-217 SYSVSATAENSAGFN
+217 SYSVSASAEHSAGFN
-232 TIAPNSPYKKSYN
+232 TIASNNPYKNNYN
-245 TTNNIGYTKTGGAAQ
+245 TTNTIGNTKTGGAAQ

-324 YDSGQAIYPSQTP
+324 NDSGQAIYPSQTP

-360 INVGSD
+360 INVGPD
-366 LLQILGERRTVSMY
+366 LLQLLAERRTVSMY
-380 ATGTNTLNLSQDTN
+380 ATGTNTLNLEQDTN

-401 LKRGSN
+401 LKRGAN
-407 LANFSLRNDNIT
+407 LANLSLRNDNIT

-433 FFTKELRVNA
+433 FFTKELRVNV

-455 ELYYPN
+455 DLYYPN
-461 YGVATIKPEK
+461 YGVSTLKPER
-471 SQNTEAGIHYETLA
+471 SQNTEAGIHYETLP
-485 YDIHFVVYNNT
+485 YDIHLVVYNNT

-502 YTNLGC
+502 YTSLGC
-508 PVGFSMGCASNVAS
+508 PVGYSMGCASNVAS
-522 AKISGASLGGVGR
+522 AKITGASLGGVSRIGN
-535 LGDFTLKG
+535 FTLKG

-572 YKKNAVAVGAEGTFQ
+572 YKKNAVVAGVEGTFQ

-596 GTMNGYGIANLYGS
+596 GLMNGYGIANLYGS
-610 YDFEKDWSLFARWNN
+610 YDFERDWSLFARWNN
-625 IFNKNYQLSYGY
+625 IFNKNYQLNYGY

>member
-1 MVYKMKH
+1 MQHRFFQTIHSPH
-8 NFLQKAAAH
+8 NKKLLSALLTISF
-17 CRHNG
+17 G
-22 LPTFLV
+22 LGFSSTA
-28 ISLAF
+28 SLAQT
-33 GLNQPGAFAQG
+33 N
-44 SSSVSVANLNNQI
+44 SSVSVSSKGSQL

-119 GANSAQTLVLIDG
+119 GANSAQTLVMIDG

-137 ALNGGA
+137 VLSGGA
-143 SWAAIP
+143 SWSAIP
-149 VPLIDHIEIIFGPQ
+149 VQLIDHIEIIFGPQ

-180 KKGAGPA
+180 KKGAGPTQ
-187 KVTASTGYGTYGTS
+187 VTASTGYGTYGTS
-201 VSQASLFG
+201 ISQASLFG
-209 STEGDKSI
+209 STQGDQSI
-217 SYSVSATAENSAGFN
+217 SYSVSASAEHSAGFN
-232 TIAPNSPYKKSYN
+232 TIASNNPYKNNYN
-245 TTNNIGYTKTGGAAQ
+245 TTNTIGNTKTGGAAQ

-310 ITDIWNS
+310 ITDVWNS

-324 YDSGQAIYPSQTP
+324 NDSGQAIYPSQTP

-360 INVGSD
+360 INVGPD
-366 LLQILGERRTVSMY
+366 LLQLLAERRTVSMY
-380 ATGTNTLNLSQDTN
+380 ATGTNTLNLEQDTN

-401 LKRGSN
+401 LKRGAN
-407 LANFSLRNDNIT
+407 LANLSLRNDNIT

-433 FFTKELRVNA
+433 FFTKELRVNV

-455 ELYYPN
+455 DLYYPN
-461 YGVATIKPEK
+461 YGVSTLKPER
-471 SQNTEAGIHYETLA
+471 SQNTEAGIHYETLP
-485 YDIHFVVYNNT
+485 YDIHLVVYNNT

-502 YTNLGC
+502 YTSLGC
-508 PVGFSMGCASNVAS
+508 PVGYSMGCASNVAS
-522 AKISGASLGGVGR
+522 AKITGASLGGVSRIGN
-535 LGDFTLKG
+535 FTLKG

-572 YKKNAVAVGAEGTFQ
+572 YKKNAVVAGVEGTFQ

-596 GTMNGYGIANLYGS
+596 GLMNGYGIANLYGS
-610 YDFEKDWSLFARWNN
+610 YDFERDWSLFARWNN
-625 IFNKNYQLSYGY
+625 IFNKNYQLNYGY

>member
-1 MVYKMKH
+1 MQYQSFNKKMIPT
-8 NFLQKAAAH
+8 LLAV
-17 CRHNG
+17 G
-22 LPTFLV
+22 LG
-28 ISLAF
+28 F
-33 GLNQPGAFAQG
+33 GLQQTATYAQ
-44 SSSVSVANLNNQI
+44 SNSSVSVSGKGSQM

-64 TRTPTRANDVLADYV
+64 TRTPTLANDVLADYV
-79 YIGPEEIADAGQS
+79 YIGPEEIAEAGQS
-92 SITELLQRQRGVEV
+92 TITQLLQRQRGVEV
-106 SNNGGGVQSVFLR
+106 SASGGGVQTVFLR
-119 GANSAQTLVLIDG
+119 GSNSNQTLVMIDG

-137 ALNGGA
+137 VLSGGA
-143 SWAAIP
+143 SWSAIP
-149 VPLIDHIEIIFGPQ
+149 VQLIDHIEIIFGPQ

-180 KKGAGPA
+180 KKGVGPTQ
-187 KVTASTGYGTYGTS
+187 VTASTGYGTYGTS
-201 VSQASLFG
+201 ISQASLFG
-209 STEGDKSI
+209 STQGDQSI
-217 SYSVSATAENSAGFN
+217 SYSVSATAEHSAGYN
-232 TIAPNSPYKKSYN
+232 TIASNNPYKNNYN
-245 TTNNIGYTKTGGAAQ
+245 TTNTIGNTKTGGAAQ

-298 EVSTLAL
+298 EVTTLAL

-317 NLQIAQS
+317 NLQVAQS
-324 YDSGQAIYPSQTP
+324 YDSGQAIYPSQNP
-337 ASWYPAGNP
+337 AAWYPAGNP

-360 INVGSD
+360 INVGPD
-366 LLQILGERRTVSMY
+366 LVQILAERRTVSMY
-380 ATGTNTLNLSQDTN
+380 ATGANTLNLDQDTN
-394 SVAAAYQ
+394 SVGAAYQ
-401 LKRGSN
+401 LKRGAN

-433 FFTKELRVNA
+433 FFTKELRVNV

-455 ELYYPN
+455 DLYYPN
-461 YGVATIKPEK
+461 YGVATLKPEK
-471 SQNTEAGIHYETLA
+471 SQNTEAGIHYETLP
-485 YDIHFVVYNNT
+485 YDIHLVVYNNT

-502 YTNLGC
+502 YTSLGC
-508 PVGFSMGCASNVAS
+508 PVGYSTGCASNVAS
-522 AKISGASLGGVGR
+522 AKISGASLGGVSRIGN
-535 LGDFTLKG
+535 FTLKG

-572 YKKNAVAVGAEGTFQ
+572 YKKNAMLAGVEGTFQ

-596 GTMNGYGIANLYGS
+596 GTMNGYGIANIYGS
-610 YDFEKDWSLFARWNN
+610 YDFDRDWSLFARWNN
-625 IFNKNYQLSYGY
+625 IFNKNYQLNYGY
-637 VTPGSNVFVGI
+637 ITPGSNVFVGI

>member
-1 MVYKMKH
+1 MK
-8 NFLQKAAAH
+8 NQFLQKMQIQH
-17 CRHNG
+17 RKQ
-22 LPTFLV
+22 T
-28 ISLAF
+28 ISSLLLISF
-33 GLNQPGAFAQG
+33 GVACNPLTVFAQNN
-44 SSSVSVANLNNQI
+44 SSVSVTNTANQL
-57 DPVIVTA
+57 DPIIVTA

-119 GANSAQTLVLIDG
+119 GANSGQTLVLIDG
-132 VRTTS
+132 VRTS
-137 ALNGGA
+137 SVLSGGA
-143 SWAAIP
+143 SWSAIP
-149 VPLIDHIEIIFGPQ
+149 VQLIDHIEIIFGPQ

-180 KKGAGPA
+180 KKGAGPTQ
-187 KVTASTGYGTYGTS
+187 VTASTGYGTYGTS

-209 STEGDKSI
+209 STQGDNSI

-232 TIAPNSPYKKSYN
+232 TIAPNSPYKNNYN
-245 TTNNIGYTKTGGAAQ
+245 TTNTIGYTKTGGAAQ
-260 VSQEWAKG
+260 LSQEWAKG

-291 VLGNQIN
+291 VLGNQFN
-298 EVSTLAL
+298 DVSTLAL

-324 YDSGQAIYPSQTP
+324 YDSGQAVYPSQTP
-337 ASWYPAGNP
+337 VAWYPAGNP
-346 LTNTKQNIYTWQND
+346 LTNSKQNIYTWQND
-360 INVGSD
+360 INVGPD
-366 LLQILGERRTVSMY
+366 LLQLIAERRTASVY
-380 ATGTNTLNLSQDTN
+380 ATGANTLNLEQSTN

-401 LKRGSN
+401 LKRGAN
-407 LANFSLRNDNIT
+407 LANLSLRNDNIT

-433 FFTKELRVNA
+433 FFSKELRVNV

-455 ELYYPN
+455 DLYYPN
-461 YGVATIKPEK
+461 YGVTTIKPER
-471 SQNTEAGIHYETLA
+471 SQNTEAGIHYETVP

-496 ITNLIQ
+496 ISNLIQ
-502 YTNLGC
+502 YTSLGC
-508 PVGFSMGCASNVAS
+508 PVGYSMGCASNVAS
-522 AKISGASLGGVGR
+522 AKITGASLGGVSR
-535 LGDFTLKG
+535 IGDFTLKG

-572 YKKNAVAVGAEGTFQ
+572 YKKNAYVVGAEGTFQ
-587 AQRNDYGNT
+587 AQRYDYGNT
-596 GTMNGYGIANLYGS
+596 GLMNGYGIANLYGS
-610 YDFEKDWSLFARWNN
+610 YDFAKDWSLFARWNN
-625 IFNKNYQLSYGY
+625 IFNKNYQLNYGY

>member
-1 MVYKMKH
+1 MQHRFFQTIHSPH
-8 NFLQKAAAH
+8 NKKLLSALLTISF
-17 CRHNG
+17 G
-22 LPTFLV
+22 LGFSSTA
-28 ISLAF
+28 SLAQT
-33 GLNQPGAFAQG
+33 N
-44 SSSVSVANLNNQI
+44 SSVSVSSKGSQL

-119 GANSAQTLVLIDG
+119 GANSAQTLVMIDG

-137 ALNGGA
+137 VLSGGA
-143 SWAAIP
+143 SWSAIP
-149 VPLIDHIEIIFGPQ
+149 VQLIDHIEIIFGPQ

-180 KKGAGPA
+180 KKGAGPTQ
-187 KVTASTGYGTYGTS
+187 VTASTGYGTYGTS

-209 STEGDKSI
+209 STQGDQSI
-217 SYSVSATAENSAGFN
+217 SYSVSASAEHSAGFN
-232 TIAPNSPYKKSYN
+232 TIASNNPYKNNYN
-245 TTNNIGYTKTGGAAQ
+245 TTNTIGNTKTGGAAQ

-324 YDSGQAIYPSQTP
+324 NDSGQAIYPSQTP

-360 INVGSD
+360 INVGPD
-366 LLQILGERRTVSMY
+366 LLQLLAERRTVSMY
-380 ATGTNTLNLSQDTN
+380 ATGTNTLNLEQDTN

-401 LKRGSN
+401 LKRGAN
-407 LANFSLRNDNIT
+407 LANLSLRNDNIT

-433 FFTKELRVNA
+433 FFTKELRVNV

-455 ELYYPN
+455 DLYYPN
-461 YGVATIKPEK
+461 YGVSTLKPER
-471 SQNTEAGIHYETLA
+471 SQNTEAGIHYETLP
-485 YDIHFVVYNNT
+485 YDIHLVVYNNT

-502 YTNLGC
+502 YTSLGC
-508 PVGFSMGCASNVAS
+508 PVGYSMGCASNVAS
-522 AKISGASLGGVGR
+522 AKITGASLGGVSRIGN
-535 LGDFTLKG
+535 FTLKG

-572 YKKNAVAVGAEGTFQ
+572 YKKNAVVAGVEGTFQ

-596 GTMNGYGIANLYGS
+596 GLMNGYGIANLYGS
-610 YDFEKDWSLFARWNN
+610 YDFERDWSLFARWNN
-625 IFNKNYQLSYGY
+625 IFNKNYQLNYGY

>member
-1 MVYKMKH
+1 MQHQSFNKKMIPT
-8 NFLQKAAAH
+8 LLAV
-17 CRHNG
+17 G
-22 LPTFLV
+22 LG
-28 ISLAF
+28 F
-33 GLNQPGAFAQG
+33 GLQQTATYAQ
-44 SSSVSVANLNNQI
+44 SNSSVSVSGKGSQM

-64 TRTPTRANDVLADYV
+64 TRTPTLANDVLADYV
-79 YIGPEEIADAGQS
+79 YIGPEEIAEAGQS
-92 SITELLQRQRGVEV
+92 TITQLLQRQRGVEV
-106 SNNGGGVQSVFLR
+106 SASGGGVQTVFLR
-119 GANSAQTLVLIDG
+119 GSNSNQTLVMIDG

-137 ALNGGA
+137 VLSGGA
-143 SWAAIP
+143 SWSAIP
-149 VPLIDHIEIIFGPQ
+149 VQLIDHIEIIFGPQ

-180 KKGAGPA
+180 KKGVGPTQ
-187 KVTASTGYGTYGTS
+187 VTASTGYGTYGTS
-201 VSQASLFG
+201 ISQASLFG
-209 STEGDKSI
+209 STQGDQSI
-217 SYSVSATAENSAGFN
+217 SYSVSATAEHSAGYN
-232 TIAPNSPYKKSYN
+232 TIASNNPYKSNYN
-245 TTNNIGYTKTGGAAQ
+245 TTNTIGNTKTGGAAQ

-298 EVSTLAL
+298 EVTTLAL

-317 NLQIAQS
+317 NLQVAQS
-324 YDSGQAIYPSQTP
+324 YDSGQAIYPSQNP
-337 ASWYPAGNP
+337 AAWYPAGNP

-360 INVGSD
+360 INVGPD
-366 LLQILGERRTVSMY
+366 LVQILAERRTVSMY
-380 ATGTNTLNLSQDTN
+380 ATGANTLNLDQDTN
-394 SVAAAYQ
+394 SVGAAYQ
-401 LKRGSN
+401 LKRGAN

-433 FFTKELRVNA
+433 FFTKELRVNV

-455 ELYYPN
+455 DLYYPN
-461 YGVATIKPEK
+461 YGVATLKPEK
-471 SQNTEAGIHYETLA
+471 SQNTEAGIHYETLP
-485 YDIHFVVYNNT
+485 YDIHLVVYNNT

-502 YTNLGC
+502 YTSLGC
-508 PVGFSMGCASNVAS
+508 PVGYSTGCASNVAS
-522 AKISGASLGGVGR
+522 AKISGASLGGVSRIGS
-535 LGDFTLKG
+535 FTLKG

-572 YKKNAVAVGAEGTFQ
+572 YKKNAMLAGVEGTFQ

-596 GTMNGYGIANLYGS
+596 GTMNGYGIANIYGS
-610 YDFEKDWSLFARWNN
+610 YDFDRDWSLFARWNN
-625 IFNKNYQLSYGY
+625 IFNKNYQLNYGY
-637 VTPGSNVFVGI
+637 ITPGSNVFVGI

>member
-1 MVYKMKH
+1 MQYQSFNKKMIPT
-8 NFLQKAAAH
+8 LLAV
-17 CRHNG
+17 G
-22 LPTFLV
+22 LG
-28 ISLAF
+28 F
-33 GLNQPGAFAQG
+33 GLQQTATYAQ
-44 SSSVSVANLNNQI
+44 SNSSVSVSGKGSQM

-64 TRTPTRANDVLADYV
+64 TRTPTLANDVLADYV
-79 YIGPEEIADAGQS
+79 YIGPEEIAEAGQS
-92 SITELLQRQRGVEV
+92 TITQLLQRQRGVEV
-106 SNNGGGVQSVFLR
+106 SASGGGVQTVFLR
-119 GANSAQTLVLIDG
+119 GSNSNQTLVMIDG

-137 ALNGGA
+137 VLSGGA
-143 SWAAIP
+143 SWSAIP
-149 VPLIDHIEIIFGPQ
+149 VQLIDHIEIIFGPQ

-180 KKGAGPA
+180 KKGVGPTQ
-187 KVTASTGYGTYGTS
+187 VTASTGYGTYGTS
-201 VSQASLFG
+201 ISQASLFG
-209 STEGDKSI
+209 STQGDQSI
-217 SYSVSATAENSAGFN
+217 SYSVSATAEHSAGYN
-232 TIAPNSPYKKSYN
+232 TIASNNPYKNNYN
-245 TTNNIGYTKTGGAAQ
+245 TTNTIGNTKTGGAAQ

-298 EVSTLAL
+298 EVTTLAL

-317 NLQIAQS
+317 NLQVAQS
-324 YDSGQAIYPSQTP
+324 YDSGQAIYPSQNP
-337 ASWYPAGNP
+337 AAWYPAGNP

-360 INVGSD
+360 INVGPD
-366 LLQILGERRTVSMY
+366 LVQILAERRTVSMY
-380 ATGTNTLNLSQDTN
+380 ATGANTLNLDQDTN
-394 SVAAAYQ
+394 SVGAAYQ
-401 LKRGSN
+401 LKRGAN

-433 FFTKELRVNA
+433 FFTKELRVNV

-455 ELYYPN
+455 DLYYPN
-461 YGVATIKPEK
+461 YGVATLKPEK
-471 SQNTEAGIHYETLA
+471 SQNTEAGIHYETLP
-485 YDIHFVVYNNT
+485 YDIHLVVYNNT

-502 YTNLGC
+502 YTSLGC
-508 PVGFSMGCASNVAS
+508 PVGYSTGCASNVAS
-522 AKISGASLGGVGR
+522 AKINGASLGGVSRIGN
-535 LGDFTLKG
+535 FTLKG

-572 YKKNAVAVGAEGTFQ
+572 YKKNAMLAGVEGTFQ

-596 GTMNGYGIANLYGS
+596 GTMNGYGIANIYGS
-610 YDFEKDWSLFARWNN
+610 YDFDRDWSLFARWNN
-625 IFNKNYQLSYGY
+625 IFNKNYQLNYGY
-637 VTPGSNVFVGI
+637 ITPGSNVFVGI

>member
-1 MVYKMKH
+1 MQHQSFNKKMIPT
-8 NFLQKAAAH
+8 LLAV
-17 CRHNG
+17 G
-22 LPTFLV
+22 LG
-28 ISLAF
+28 F
-33 GLNQPGAFAQG
+33 GLQQTATYAQ
-44 SSSVSVANLNNQI
+44 SNSSVSVSGKGSQM

-64 TRTPTRANDVLADYV
+64 TRTPTLANDVLADYV
-79 YIGPEEIADAGQS
+79 YIGPEEIAEAGQS
-92 SITELLQRQRGVEV
+92 TITQLLQRQRGVEV
-106 SNNGGGVQSVFLR
+106 SASGGGVQTVFLR
-119 GANSAQTLVLIDG
+119 GSNSNQTLVMIDG

-137 ALNGGA
+137 VLSGGA
-143 SWAAIP
+143 SWSAIP
-149 VPLIDHIEIIFGPQ
+149 VQLIDHIEIIFGPQ

-180 KKGAGPA
+180 KKGVGPTQ
-187 KVTASTGYGTYGTS
+187 VTASTGYGTYGTS
-201 VSQASLFG
+201 ISQASLFG
-209 STEGDKSI
+209 STQGDQSI
-217 SYSVSATAENSAGFN
+217 SYSVSATAEHSAGYN
-232 TIAPNSPYKKSYN
+232 TIASNNPYKNNYN
-245 TTNNIGYTKTGGAAQ
+245 TTNTIGNTKTGGAAQ

-298 EVSTLAL
+298 EVTTLAL

-317 NLQIAQS
+317 NLQVAQS
-324 YDSGQAIYPSQTP
+324 YDSGQAIYPSQNP
-337 ASWYPAGNP
+337 AAWYPAGNP

-360 INVGSD
+360 INVGPD
-366 LLQILGERRTVSMY
+366 LVQILAERRTVSMY
-380 ATGTNTLNLSQDTN
+380 ATGANTLNLDQDTN
-394 SVAAAYQ
+394 SVGAAYQ
-401 LKRGSN
+401 LKRGAN

-433 FFTKELRVNA
+433 FFTKELRVNV

-455 ELYYPN
+455 DLYYPN
-461 YGVATIKPEK
+461 YGVATLKPEK
-471 SQNTEAGIHYETLA
+471 SQNTEAGIHYETLP
-485 YDIHFVVYNNT
+485 YDIHLVVYNNT

-502 YTNLGC
+502 YTSLGC
-508 PVGFSMGCASNVAS
+508 PVGYSTGCASNVAS
-522 AKISGASLGGVGR
+522 AKISGASLGGVSRIGN
-535 LGDFTLKG
+535 FTLKG

-572 YKKNAVAVGAEGTFQ
+572 YKKNAMLAGVEGTFQ

-596 GTMNGYGIANLYGS
+596 GTMNGYGIANIYGS
-610 YDFEKDWSLFARWNN
+610 YDFDRDWSLFARWNN
-625 IFNKNYQLSYGY
+625 IFNKNYQLNYGY
-637 VTPGSNVFVGI
+637 ITPGSNVFVGI

>member
-1 MVYKMKH
+1 MK
-8 NFLQKAAAH
+8 NQFLQKMQIQH
-17 CRHNG
+17 RKQ
-22 LPTFLV
+22 T
-28 ISLAF
+28 ISSLLLISF
-33 GLNQPGAFAQG
+33 GVACNPLTVFAQNN
-44 SSSVSVANLNNQI
+44 SSVSVTNSANQL
-57 DPVIVTA
+57 DPIIVTA

-119 GANSAQTLVLIDG
+119 GANSGQTLVLIDG

-137 ALNGGA
+137 VLSGGA
-143 SWAAIP
+143 SWSAIP
-149 VPLIDHIEIIFGPQ
+149 VQLIDHIEIIFGPQ

-180 KKGAGPA
+180 KKGAGPTQ
-187 KVTASTGYGTYGTS
+187 VTASTRYGTYGTS

-209 STEGDKSI
+209 STQGDNSI

-232 TIAPNSPYKKSYN
+232 TIAPNSPYKNNYN
-245 TTNNIGYTKTGGAAQ
+245 TTNTIGYTKTGGAAQ
-260 VSQEWAKG
+260 LSQEWAKG

-291 VLGNQIN
+291 VLGNQFN
-298 EVSTLAL
+298 DVSTLAL

-324 YDSGQAIYPSQTP
+324 YDSGQAVYPSQTP
-337 ASWYPAGNP
+337 VAWYPAGNP
-346 LTNTKQNIYTWQND
+346 LTNSKQNIYTWQND
-360 INVGSD
+360 INVGPD
-366 LLQILGERRTVSMY
+366 LLQLIAERRTASVY
-380 ATGTNTLNLSQDTN
+380 ATGANTLNLEQSTN

-401 LKRGSN
+401 LKRGAN
-407 LANFSLRNDNIT
+407 LANLSLRNDNIT

-433 FFTKELRVNA
+433 FFSKELRVNV

-455 ELYYPN
+455 DLFYPN

-471 SQNTEAGIHYETLA
+471 SQNTEAGIHYETVP

-496 ITNLIQ
+496 ISNLIQ
-502 YTNLGC
+502 YTSLGC
-508 PVGFSMGCASNVAS
+508 PVGYSMGCASNVAS
-522 AKISGASLGGVGR
+522 AKITGASLGGVSR
-535 LGDFTLKG
+535 IGDFTLKG

-572 YKKNAVAVGAEGTFQ
+572 YKKNAYVVGAEGTFQ
-587 AQRNDYGNT
+587 AQRYDYGNT
-596 GTMNGYGIANLYGS
+596 GLMNGYGIANLYGS
-610 YDFEKDWSLFARWNN
+610 YDFAKDWSLFARWNN
-625 IFNKNYQLSYGY
+625 IFNKNYQLNYGY

>member
-1 MVYKMKH
+1 MK
-8 NFLQKAAAH
+8 NQFLQKMQIQH
-17 CRHNG
+17 RKQ
-22 LPTFLV
+22 T
-28 ISLAF
+28 ISSLLLISF
-33 GLNQPGAFAQG
+33 GVACNPLTVFAQNN
-44 SSSVSVANLNNQI
+44 SSVSVTNSANQL
-57 DPVIVTA
+57 DPIIVTA

-119 GANSAQTLVLIDG
+119 GANSGQTLVLIDG

-137 ALNGGA
+137 VLSGGA
-143 SWAAIP
+143 SWSAIP
-149 VPLIDHIEIIFGPQ
+149 VQLIDHIEIIFGPQ

-180 KKGAGPA
+180 KKGAGPTQ
-187 KVTASTGYGTYGTS
+187 VTASTGYGTYGTS

-209 STEGDKSI
+209 STQGDNSI

-232 TIAPNSPYKKSYN
+232 TIAPNSPYKNNYN
-245 TTNNIGYTKTGGAAQ
+245 TTNTIGYTKTGGAAQ
-260 VSQEWAKG
+260 LSQEWAKG

-291 VLGNQIN
+291 VLGNQFN
-298 EVSTLAL
+298 DVSTLAL

-324 YDSGQAIYPSQTP
+324 YDSGQAVYPSQTP
-337 ASWYPAGNP
+337 VAWYPAGNP
-346 LTNTKQNIYTWQND
+346 LTNSKQNIYTWQND
-360 INVGSD
+360 INVGPD
-366 LLQILGERRTVSMY
+366 LLQLIAERRTASVY
-380 ATGTNTLNLSQDTN
+380 ATGANTLNLEQSTN

-401 LKRGSN
+401 LKRGAN
-407 LANFSLRNDNIT
+407 LANLSLRNDNIT

-433 FFTKELRVNA
+433 FFSKELRVNV

-455 ELYYPN
+455 DLYYPN
-461 YGVATIKPEK
+461 YGVTTIKPER
-471 SQNTEAGIHYETLA
+471 SQNTEAGIHYETVP

-496 ITNLIQ
+496 ISNLIQ
-502 YTNLGC
+502 YTSLGC
-508 PVGFSMGCASNVAS
+508 PVGYSMGCASNVAS
-522 AKISGASLGGVGR
+522 AKITGASLGGVSR
-535 LGDFTLKG
+535 IGDFTLKG

-572 YKKNAVAVGAEGTFQ
+572 YKKNAYVVGAEGTFQ
-587 AQRNDYGNT
+587 AQRYDYGNT
-596 GTMNGYGIANLYGS
+596 GLMNGYGIANLYGS
-610 YDFEKDWSLFARWNN
+610 YDFAKDWSLFARWNN
-625 IFNKNYQLSYGY
+625 IFNKNYQLNYGY

>member
-1 MVYKMKH
+1 MQHQSFNKKMIPT
-8 NFLQKAAAH
+8 LLAV
-17 CRHNG
+17 G
-22 LPTFLV
+22 LG
-28 ISLAF
+28 F
-33 GLNQPGAFAQG
+33 GLQQTATYAQ
-44 SSSVSVANLNNQI
+44 SNSSVSVSGKGSQM

-64 TRTPTRANDVLADYV
+64 TRTPTLANDVLADYV
-79 YIGPEEIADAGQS
+79 YIGPEEIAEAGQS
-92 SITELLQRQRGVEV
+92 TITQLLQRQRGVEV
-106 SNNGGGVQSVFLR
+106 SASGGGVQTVFLR
-119 GANSAQTLVLIDG
+119 GSNSNQTLVMIDG

-137 ALNGGA
+137 VLSGGA
-143 SWAAIP
+143 SWSAIP
-149 VPLIDHIEIIFGPQ
+149 VQLIDHIEIIFGPQ

-180 KKGAGPA
+180 KKGVGPTQ
-187 KVTASTGYGTYGTS
+187 VTASTGYGTYGTS
-201 VSQASLFG
+201 ISQASLFG
-209 STEGDKSI
+209 STQGDQSI
-217 SYSVSATAENSAGFN
+217 SYSVSATAEHSAGYN
-232 TIAPNSPYKKSYN
+232 TIASNNPYKSNYN
-245 TTNNIGYTKTGGAAQ
+245 TTNTIGNTKTGGAAQ

-298 EVSTLAL
+298 EVTTLAL

-317 NLQIAQS
+317 NLQVAQS
-324 YDSGQAIYPSQTP
+324 YDSGQAIYPSQNP
-337 ASWYPAGNP
+337 AAWYPAGNP

-360 INVGSD
+360 INVGPD
-366 LLQILGERRTVSMY
+366 LVQILAERRTVSMY
-380 ATGTNTLNLSQDTN
+380 ATGANTLNLDQDTN
-394 SVAAAYQ
+394 SVGAAYQ
-401 LKRGSN
+401 LKRGAN

-433 FFTKELRVNA
+433 FFTKELRVNV

-455 ELYYPN
+455 DLYYPN
-461 YGVATIKPEK
+461 YGVATLKPEK
-471 SQNTEAGIHYETLA
+471 SQNTEAGIHYETLP
-485 YDIHFVVYNNT
+485 YDIHLVVYNNT

-502 YTNLGC
+502 YTSLGC
-508 PVGFSMGCASNVAS
+508 PVGYSTGCASNVAS
-522 AKISGASLGGVGR
+522 AKISGASLGGVSRIGN
-535 LGDFTLKG
+535 FTFKG

-572 YKKNAVAVGAEGTFQ
+572 YKKNAMLAGVEGTFQ

-596 GTMNGYGIANLYGS
+596 GTMNGYGIANIYGS
-610 YDFEKDWSLFARWNN
+610 YDFDRDWSLFARWNN
-625 IFNKNYQLSYGY
+625 IFNKNYQLNYGY
-637 VTPGSNVFVGI
+637 ITPGSNVFVGI

>member
-1 MVYKMKH
+1 MK
-8 NFLQKAAAH
+8 NQFLQKMQIQH
-17 CRHNG
+17 RKQ
-22 LPTFLV
+22 T
-28 ISLAF
+28 ISSLLLISF
-33 GLNQPGAFAQG
+33 GVACNPLTVFAQNN
-44 SSSVSVANLNNQI
+44 SSVSVTNSANQL
-57 DPVIVTA
+57 DPIIVTA

-119 GANSAQTLVLIDG
+119 GANSGQTLVLIYG

-137 ALNGGA
+137 VLSGGA
-143 SWAAIP
+143 SWSAIP
-149 VPLIDHIEIIFGPQ
+149 VQLIDHIEIIFGPQ

-180 KKGAGPA
+180 KKGAGPTQ
-187 KVTASTGYGTYGTS
+187 VTASTGYGTYGTS

-209 STEGDKSI
+209 STQGDNSI

-232 TIAPNSPYKKSYN
+232 TIAPNSPYKNNYN
-245 TTNNIGYTKTGGAAQ
+245 TTNTIGYTKTGGAAQ
-260 VSQEWAKG
+260 LSQEWAKG

-286 YGPGK
+286 YGPSK

-337 ASWYPAGNP
+337 ITWYPAGNP
-346 LTNTKQNIYTWQND
+346 LTNSKQNIYTWQND
-360 INVGSD
+360 INVGPD
-366 LLQILGERRTVSMY
+366 LLQLIAERRTASVY
-380 ATGTNTLNLSQDTN
+380 ATGANTLNLEQSTN

-401 LKRGSN
+401 LKRGAN
-407 LANFSLRNDNIT
+407 LANLSLRNDNIT

-433 FFTKELRVNA
+433 FFSKELRVNV

-455 ELYYPN
+455 DLYYPN
-461 YGVATIKPEK
+461 YGVTTIKPER
-471 SQNTEAGIHYETLA
+471 SQNTEAGIHYETVP

-496 ITNLIQ
+496 ISNLIQ
-502 YTNLGC
+502 YTSLGC
-508 PVGFSMGCASNVAS
+508 PVGYSMGCASNVAS
-522 AKISGASLGGVGR
+522 AKITGASLGGVSR
-535 LGDFTLKG
+535 IGDFTLKG

-572 YKKNAVAVGAEGTFQ
+572 YKKNAYVVGAEGTFQ
-587 AQRNDYGNT
+587 AQRYDYGNT
-596 GTMNGYGIANLYGS
+596 GLMNGYGIANLYGS
-610 YDFEKDWSLFARWNN
+610 YDFAKDWSLFARWNN
-625 IFNKNYQLSYGY
+625 IFNKNYQLNYGY

>member
-1 MVYKMKH
+1 MQHQSFNKKMIPT
-8 NFLQKAAAH
+8 LLAV
-17 CRHNG
+17 G
-22 LPTFLV
+22 LG
-28 ISLAF
+28 F
-33 GLNQPGAFAQG
+33 GLQQTATYAQ
-44 SSSVSVANLNNQI
+44 SNSSVSVSGKGSQM

-64 TRTPTRANDVLADYV
+64 TRTPTLANDVLADYV
-79 YIGPEEIADAGQS
+79 YIGPEEIAEAGQS
-92 SITELLQRQRGVEV
+92 TITQLLQRQRGVEV
-106 SNNGGGVQSVFLR
+106 SASGGGVQTVFLR
-119 GANSAQTLVLIDG
+119 GSNSNQTLVMIDG

-137 ALNGGA
+137 VLSGGA
-143 SWAAIP
+143 SWSAIP
-149 VPLIDHIEIIFGPQ
+149 VQLIDHIEIIFGPQ

-180 KKGAGPA
+180 KKGVGPTQ
-187 KVTASTGYGTYGTS
+187 VTASTGYGTYGTS
-201 VSQASLFG
+201 ISQASLFG
-209 STEGDKSI
+209 STQGDQSI
-217 SYSVSATAENSAGFN
+217 SYSVSATAEHSAGYN
-232 TIAPNSPYKKSYN
+232 TIASNNPYKSNYN
-245 TTNNIGYTKTGGAAQ
+245 TTNTIGNTKTGGAAQ

-298 EVSTLAL
+298 EVTTLAL

-317 NLQIAQS
+317 NLQVAQS
-324 YDSGQAIYPSQTP
+324 YDSGQAIYPSQNP
-337 ASWYPAGNP
+337 AAWYPAGNP

-360 INVGSD
+360 INVGPD
-366 LLQILGERRTVSMY
+366 LVQILAERRTVSMY
-380 ATGTNTLNLSQDTN
+380 ATGANTLNLDQDTN
-394 SVAAAYQ
+394 SVGAAYQ
-401 LKRGSN
+401 LKRGAN
-407 LANFSLRNDNIT
+407 LANFSLRNDSIT

-433 FFTKELRVNA
+433 FFTKELRVNV

-455 ELYYPN
+455 DLYYPN
-461 YGVATIKPEK
+461 YGVATLKPEK
-471 SQNTEAGIHYETLA
+471 SQNTEAGIHYETLP
-485 YDIHFVVYNNT
+485 YDIHLVVYNNT

-502 YTNLGC
+502 YTSLGC
-508 PVGFSMGCASNVAS
+508 PVGYSTGCASNVAS
-522 AKISGASLGGVGR
+522 AKISGASLGGVSRIGN
-535 LGDFTLKG
+535 FTLKG

-572 YKKNAVAVGAEGTFQ
+572 YKKNAMLAGVEGTFQ

-596 GTMNGYGIANLYGS
+596 GTMNGYGIANIYGS
-610 YDFEKDWSLFARWNN
+610 YDFDRDWSLFARWNN
-625 IFNKNYQLSYGY
+625 IFNKNYQLNYGY
-637 VTPGSNVFVGI
+637 ITPGSNVFVGI

>member
-1 MVYKMKH
+1 MQYQSFNKKMIPT
-8 NFLQKAAAH
+8 LLAV
-17 CRHNG
+17 G
-22 LPTFLV
+22 LG
-28 ISLAF
+28 F
-33 GLNQPGAFAQG
+33 GLQQTATYAQ
-44 SSSVSVANLNNQI
+44 SNSSVSVSGKGSQM

-64 TRTPTRANDVLADYV
+64 TRTPTLANDVLADYV
-79 YIGPEEIADAGQS
+79 YIGPEEIAEAGQS
-92 SITELLQRQRGVEV
+92 TITQLLQRQRGVEV
-106 SNNGGGVQSVFLR
+106 SASGGGVQTVFLR
-119 GANSAQTLVLIDG
+119 GSNSNQTLVMIDG

-137 ALNGGA
+137 VLSGGA
-143 SWAAIP
+143 SWSAIP
-149 VPLIDHIEIIFGPQ
+149 VQLIDHIEIIFGPQ

-180 KKGAGPA
+180 KKGVGPTQ
-187 KVTASTGYGTYGTS
+187 VTASTGYGTYGTS
-201 VSQASLFG
+201 ISQASLFG
-209 STEGDKSI
+209 STQGDQSI
-217 SYSVSATAENSAGFN
+217 SYSVSATAEHSAGYN
-232 TIAPNSPYKKSYN
+232 TIASNNPYKSNYN
-245 TTNNIGYTKTGGAAQ
+245 TTNTIGNTKTGGAAQ

-298 EVSTLAL
+298 EVTTLAL

-317 NLQIAQS
+317 NLQVAQS
-324 YDSGQAIYPSQTP
+324 YDSGQAIYPSQNP
-337 ASWYPAGNP
+337 AAWYPAGNP

-360 INVGSD
+360 INVGPD
-366 LLQILGERRTVSMY
+366 LVQILAERRTVSMY
-380 ATGTNTLNLSQDTN
+380 ATGANTLNLDQDTN
-394 SVAAAYQ
+394 SVGAAYQ
-401 LKRGSN
+401 LKRGAN

-433 FFTKELRVNA
+433 FFTKELRVNV

-455 ELYYPN
+455 DLYYPN
-461 YGVATIKPEK
+461 YGVATLKPEK
-471 SQNTEAGIHYETLA
+471 SQNTEAGIHYETLP
-485 YDIHFVVYNNT
+485 YDIHLVVYNNT

-502 YTNLGC
+502 YTSLGC
-508 PVGFSMGCASNVAS
+508 PVGYSTGCASNVAS
-522 AKISGASLGGVGR
+522 AKISGASLGGVSRIGN
-535 LGDFTLKG
+535 FTLKG

-572 YKKNAVAVGAEGTFQ
+572 YKKNAMLAGVEGTFQ

-596 GTMNGYGIANLYGS
+596 GTMNGYGIANIYGS
-610 YDFEKDWSLFARWNN
+610 YDFDRDWSLFARWNN
-625 IFNKNYQLSYGY
+625 IFNKNYQLNYGY
-637 VTPGSNVFVGI
+637 ITPGSNVFVGI

>member
-1 MVYKMKH
+1 MK
-8 NFLQKAAAH
+8 NQFLQKMQIQH
-17 CRHNG
+17 RKQ
-22 LPTFLV
+22 T
-28 ISLAF
+28 ISSLLLISF
-33 GLNQPGAFAQG
+33 GVACNPLTVFAQNN
-44 SSSVSVANLNNQI
+44 SSVSVTNSANQL
-57 DPVIVTA
+57 DPIIVTA

-119 GANSAQTLVLIDG
+119 GANSGQTLVLIDG

-137 ALNGGA
+137 VLSGGA
-143 SWAAIP
+143 SWSAIP
-149 VPLIDHIEIIFGPQ
+149 VQLIDHIEIIFGPQ

-180 KKGAGPA
+180 KKGVGPTQ
-187 KVTASTGYGTYGTS
+187 VTASTGYGTYGTS

-209 STEGDKSI
+209 STQGDNSI

-232 TIAPNSPYKKSYN
+232 TIAPNSPYKNNYN
-245 TTNNIGYTKTGGAAQ
+245 TTNTIGYTKTGGAAQ
-260 VSQEWAKG
+260 LSQEWAKG

-291 VLGNQIN
+291 VLGNQFN
-298 EVSTLAL
+298 DVSTLAL

-324 YDSGQAIYPSQTP
+324 YDSGQAVYPSQTP
-337 ASWYPAGNP
+337 VAWYPAGNP
-346 LTNTKQNIYTWQND
+346 LTNSKQNIYTWQND
-360 INVGSD
+360 INVGPD
-366 LLQILGERRTVSMY
+366 LLQLIAERRTASVY
-380 ATGTNTLNLSQDTN
+380 ATGANTLNLEQSTN

-401 LKRGSN
+401 LKRGAN
-407 LANFSLRNDNIT
+407 LANLSLRNDNIT

-433 FFTKELRVNA
+433 FFSKELRVNV

-455 ELYYPN
+455 DLYYPN
-461 YGVATIKPEK
+461 YGVTTIKPER
-471 SQNTEAGIHYETLA
+471 SQNTEAGIHYETVP

-496 ITNLIQ
+496 ISNLIQ
-502 YTNLGC
+502 YTSLGC
-508 PVGFSMGCASNVAS
+508 PVGYSMGCASNVAS
-522 AKISGASLGGVGR
+522 AKITGASLGGVSR
-535 LGDFTLKG
+535 IGDFTLKG

-572 YKKNAVAVGAEGTFQ
+572 YKKNAYVVGAEGTFQ
-587 AQRNDYGNT
+587 AQRYDYGNT
-596 GTMNGYGIANLYGS
+596 GLMNGYGIANLYGS
-610 YDFEKDWSLFARWNN
+610 YDFAKDWSLFARWNN
-625 IFNKNYQLSYGY
+625 IFNKNYQLNYGY